1 MHIHT
6 FPATIALP
14 VLGVPRRRL
23 CSFFLL
29 PMSYQLLP
37 HRPVD
42 EPWPLVLLPNCLP
55 RVYLLRIRVHGLFVE
70 FLTDCF
76 REIGVPVELLLQNKH
91 NLISKYILK
100 NVNTLKK

>member
-14 VLGVPRRRL
+14 VPGVPRRRL
-23 CSFFLL
+23 CSVFPL

-37 HRPVD
+37 HPPVD
-42 EPWPLVLLPNCLP
+42 EPWLLVLLPNCLP
-55 RVYLLRIRVHGLFVE
+55 RVYLLCVRVHGLFVE

-76 REIGVPVELLLQNKH
+76 RKIGVPVELLLQNKH
-91 NLISKYILK
+91 NLISKYI
-100 NVNTLKK
+100 